1 MFHESRYILWNQ
13 EVRDFDTGI
22 WHQNCSSLLLV
33 DSSLSKTFGCDRT
46 LLVCV
51 ADRTTQPTEPRRER
65 AGICVKILHVF
76 ILALDTCDARG
87 GVALLRDDSL
97 LHSEA
102 HTTAEDYS
110 SWLLPAIDRVL
121 MSAALTLRDIE
132 LYAVAAGPGSFTG
145 VRVGLTTVK
154 AWSEVYS
161 RPIAAV
167 SRLEAVASEGTGS
180 APYVA
185 AFIDA
190 RRNQVFAALY
200 RRQPGGLERLDEEMV
215 IAPDKFLD
223 WCLDQTGSER
233 IDWASPDPQCLT
245 QTPEWSSHLGQASPE
260 AVQGVSTLLAPRIGQ
275 IGYRLAQHGHLTDAL
290 SLDANYVRRSD
301 AELFSKGA
309 THHVK

>member
-1 MFHESRYILWNQ
+1 M
-13 EVRDFDTGI
+13 
-22 WHQNCSSLLLV
+22 
-33 DSSLSKTFGCDRT
+33 
-46 LLVCV
+46 
-51 ADRTTQPTEPRRER
+51 
-65 AGICVKILHVF
+65 F

-97 LHSEA
+97 LQSEA

-110 SWLLPAIDRVL
+110 SWLLPAINHVL
-121 MSAALTLRDIE
+121 APAALTLRDVE

-167 SRLEAVASEGTGS
+167 SRLEAVASESTGS

-200 RRQPGGLERLDEEMV
+200 RRQATTLERLDEEMV

-233 IDWASPDPQCLT
+233 IDWVSPDAECLT
-245 QTPEWSSHLGQASPE
+245 QTQEWSSHLGQPSPG
-260 AVQGVSTLLAPRIGQ
+260 VQGISPLLALRIGQ
-275 IGYRLAQHGHLTDAL
+275 IGYRLAQQGRLTDAL

-301 AELFSKGA
+301 AELFWKGA
-309 THHVK
+309 SRHVK

>member
-1 MFHESRYILWNQ
+1 ML
-13 EVRDFDTGI
+13 
-22 WHQNCSSLLLV
+22 
-33 DSSLSKTFGCDRT
+33 
-46 LLVCV
+46 
-51 ADRTTQPTEPRRER
+51 
-65 AGICVKILHVF
+65 

-87 GVALLRDDSL
+87 GVALLRSGSL
-97 LHSEA
+97 LQAEV

-121 MSAALTLRDIE
+121 APAALTLRDIE

-190 RRNQVFAALY
+190 RRNQIFAALY
-200 RRQPGGLERLDEEMV
+200 RRQSTGLERLDEEMV

-223 WCLDQTGSER
+223 WCIVKACSER
-233 IDWASPDPQCLT
+233 IDWISPDPQCLT
-245 QTPEWSSHLGQASPE
+245 QTQEWSARSGQLSHEGVQPTSP
-260 AVQGVSTLLAPRIGQ
+260 LLAPRIGQ
-275 IGYRLAQHGHLTDAL
+275 IGYRLAQQGHLTDAL

-301 AELFSKGA
+301 AELFWKGA
-309 THHVK
+309 PHHVK